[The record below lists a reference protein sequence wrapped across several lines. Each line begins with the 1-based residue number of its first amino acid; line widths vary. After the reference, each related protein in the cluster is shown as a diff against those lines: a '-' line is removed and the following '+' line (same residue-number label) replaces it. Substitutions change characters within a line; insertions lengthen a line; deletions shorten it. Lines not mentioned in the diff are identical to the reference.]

1 MFKTALFFGSLV
13 VQVGHFQRDFIKTV
27 FYNNIFCL
35 KIFPHINNKC
45 YHYIM
50 DMFINGLKALN
61 RYFNP
66 VSKIMANPEGQ
77 LSKTLPSATIKDAN
91 EVAL

>member
-1 MFKTALFFGSLV
+1 
-13 VQVGHFQRDFIKTV
+13 
-27 FYNNIFCL
+27 
-35 KIFPHINNKC
+35 
-45 YHYIM
+45 M
-50 DMFINGLKALN
+50 DMFINGLKALK

-66 VSKIMANPEGQ
+66 VSKIIANPEGQ

>member
-1 MFKTALFFGSLV
+1 
-13 VQVGHFQRDFIKTV
+13 
-27 FYNNIFCL
+27 
-35 KIFPHINNKC
+35 
-45 YHYIM
+45 M

-61 RYFNP
+61 RYFNL